1 MSGMNPNHE
10 NTTAGTLPDWP
21 AQSRPGDETDILHR
35 IAAIKEP
42 WNKKTKEE
50 AADYIADLVSKIRF
64 YEDHAEAARVLRDG
78 ATILSVEE
86 YTADRKQKADQLRA
100 QVIEAM
106 ESELAEFEAGIA
118 ERQAQIDADIQ
129 AQKAEIARLDKDAEL
144 DRQQERDNLN
154 RELEELYRQEQRKL
168 AEERAAALDALIAE
182 RDELIRFVEEAK
194 AELARYEEEIAAAG
208 LRLDLAV
215 KHFNEVHQDLTL
227 TYSGYNDF
235 HNPATDAT
243 DLAAELNAVRTD
255 VGEIVHTGQA
265 VWVVGDN
272 SVPNM
277 EEETLREYGAL
288 VLNAYNQDIE
298 NAIITMEKDFSIR
311 SGLERKEAALV
322 KANRL
327 GEVFGIAISDDYHI
341 LRSRE
346 VAIAFQLQSRREVD
360 KEKDASHREYLK
372 DQEKKAK
379 DIETRLVKIDE
390 ERDVLV
396 SQFDMLEAERRL
408 REEQGDFS
416 DEYESNPEASP
427 ANRIRHRLGEL
438 KELET
443 RIRASIKDM
452 NAGYVY
458 VLSNVGAFGD
468 QIVKI
473 SMTRS
478 SEPEAKIRALNNHAI
493 PFEYDIHT
501 LFYSDNAA
509 NIKAE
514 LHRRFA
520 EHEVNKANKYKEFF
534 HVCPADVR
542 DALMEI
548 AGEDIAEFRV
558 ESQAG
563 DFHRTLEA
571 PLPDEI

>member
-1 MSGMNPNHE
+1 MTGMNPNHE
-10 NTTAGTLPDWP
+10 NTTAGATPDWP
-21 AQSRPGDETDILHR
+21 AQSSPGDENDILQR

-64 YEDHAEAARVLRDG
+64 YEDHAEAAKVLRDG
-78 ATILSVEE
+78 STILSVEA
-86 YTADRKQKADQLRA
+86 YTADRKEKADQLRA

-106 ESELAEFEAGIA
+106 ESELAEFEAEIA
-118 ERQAQIDADIQ
+118 ARQEQIDADIQ
-129 AQKAEIARLDKDAEL
+129 TKNQEIARLVEEAKTE
-144 DRQQERDNLN
+144 RIQEREALN
-154 RELEELYRQEQRKL
+154 KELEVLYQQEQRKL
-168 AEERAAALDALIAE
+168 ADERAAALDALIAE

-194 AELARYEEEIAAAG
+194 AELERYEEEIASAG
-208 LRLDLAV
+208 LRLDLAI

-227 TYSGYNDF
+227 SYSGYNDF
-235 HNPATDAT
+235 HNPATDAA
-243 DLAAELNAVRTD
+243 DLALNLNALRTD
-255 VGEIVHTGQA
+255 ALEIVTTGAA
-265 VWVVGDN
+265 VWVVADN

-277 EEETLREYGAL
+277 DDETLREYGAL

-298 NAIITMEKDFSIR
+298 NAIISMESNFSIR
-311 SGLERKEAALV
+311 SGLERTEAARV

-327 GEVFGIAISDDYHI
+327 GEVFGIAISDDYHA
-341 LRSRE
+341 LRTKE
-346 VAIAFQLQSRREVD
+346 VETAFTLQSRRENDRENEV
-360 KEKDASHREYLK
+360 AHREYLK
-372 DQEKKAK
+372 DQEKKTR

-396 SQFDMLEAERRL
+396 DQFDLLEAERRL

-416 DEYESNPEASP
+416 DEYASNPEESP
-427 ANRIRHRLGEL
+427 TNRIRHRLSEL

-468 QIVKI
+468 RIVKI

-478 SEPEAKIRALNNHAI
+478 SEPETKIRALNNNAV

-548 AGEDIAEFRV
+548 TGGEIAEFRV

>member
-1 MSGMNPNHE
+1 MNPNHE
-10 NTTAGTLPDWP
+10 NTTAGTLPGWP
-21 AQSRPGDETDILHR
+21 VQSRPGDENDILNR

-64 YEDHAEAARVLRDG
+64 YEDHAEAAKVLRDG
-78 ATILSVEE
+78 ETILSVEE
-86 YTADRKQKADQLRA
+86 YTADRKEKADQLRA

-106 ESELAEFEAGIA
+106 ESELAEFEAGLS
-118 ERQAQIDADIQ
+118 ERQAQIDAEIQ
-129 AQKAEIARLDKDAEL
+129 AQKAEIARLDKAAEL
-144 DRQQERDNLN
+144 ERAQERETLNL
-154 RELEELYRQEQRKL
+154 ELEVTYNKATEQL
-168 AEERAAALDALIAE
+168 ADERAAALDALIAE
-182 RDELIRFVEEAK
+182 RDELIRVVEEAK
-194 AELARYEEEIAAAG
+194 AELARYEEEIASAG

-227 TYSGYNDF
+227 SYSGYNDF

-243 DLAAELNAVRTD
+243 DLAATLNAVRTD
-255 VGEIVHTGQA
+255 VGEIVTTGQA
-265 VWVVGDN
+265 VWVVGEN

-277 EEETLREYGAL
+277 EDETLREYGAL

-298 NAIITMEKDFSIR
+298 NAIITMDKNLSIR
-311 SGLERKEAALV
+311 SGLERTETARV

-327 GEVFGIAISDDYHI
+327 GEVFGIAISEDYHA
-341 LRSRE
+341 LRTKE
-346 VAIAFQLQSRREVD
+346 VEIAFTLQSRREAD
-360 KEKDASHREYLK
+360 REKEAVHREYLK

-396 SQFDMLEAERRL
+396 SQFDMLESERRL

-416 DEYESNPEASP
+416 DEYASRPDESPT
-427 ANRIRHRLGEL
+427 NRIRHRLGEL

-443 RIRASIKDM
+443 RIRSSIKDM

-473 SMTRS
+473 AMTRS
-478 SEPEAKIRALNNHAI
+478 SEPEAKIRALNNHAV

-509 NIKAE
+509 TIKDE

-520 EHEVNKANKYKEFF
+520 EHEVNKANKYKQFF
-534 HVCPADVR
+534 HVCPAEVR
-542 DALMEI
+542 DALLEI